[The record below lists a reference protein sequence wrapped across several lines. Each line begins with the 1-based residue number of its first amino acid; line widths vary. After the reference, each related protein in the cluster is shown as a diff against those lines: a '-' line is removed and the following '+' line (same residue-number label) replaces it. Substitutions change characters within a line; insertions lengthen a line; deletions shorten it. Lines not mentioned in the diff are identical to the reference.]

1 MSAYSRL
8 EWLHKKIASGCYPN
22 SRHTVE
28 KFAISQRQAQRDIEM
43 LKNEFGAPLKY
54 SPQRKGYYYTESF
67 ELPMQ
72 NEKNETE
79 YIDIFS
85 DVEDTLKEQSEEIQ
99 LRLPY
104 SATLKIKDKLTLMN
118 LRRYIIG
125 KDSKD
130 VYNFEFYNVD
140 AFLGVL
146 FVSDADIEV
155 IKPEWLREKAIALA
169 KRIIENNPE

>member
-1 MSAYSRL
+1 MSAYSRI

-22 SRHTVE
+22 SSHTVE
-28 KFAISQRQAQRDIEM
+28 KFSISQRQAQRDIEM

-54 SPQRKGYYYTESF
+54 SPNRKGYYYTEPF
-67 ELPMQ
+67 ELPIQ
-72 NEKNETE
+72 NEKNETD
-79 YIDIFS
+79 YVDIVS
-85 DVEDTLKEQSEEIQ
+85 DVEENLKEQNEDMQ

-104 SATLKIKDKLTLMN
+104 SATLKIKDKLTVMN
-118 LRRYIIG
+118 LRRFIVG
-125 KDSKD
+125 RDSKN
-130 VYNFEFYNVD
+130 VYNFEFYNID

-155 IKPEWLREKAIALA
+155 IKPDWLKEKMLSLA

>member
-1 MSAYSRL
+1 MSAYSRI

-22 SRHTVE
+22 SSHTVE
-28 KFAISQRQAQRDIEM
+28 KFSISQRQAQRDIEM

-54 SPQRKGYYYTESF
+54 SSQRKGYYYTEAF
-67 ELPMQ
+67 ELTI
-72 NEKNETE
+72 KNENNETD
-79 YIDIFS
+79 YVDIVS
-85 DVEDTLKEQSEEIQ
+85 DVEDNLKEQSEDMQ

-104 SATLKIKDKLTLMN
+104 SAKLKIKYKLTVMN
-118 LRRYIIG
+118 LRRFIIG
-125 KDSKD
+125 KESRD

-155 IKPEWLREKAIALA
+155 IKPDWLREKAVALA

>member
-1 MSAYSRL
+1 MSAYLRI

-22 SRHTVE
+22 SSHTVE
-28 KFAISQRQAQRDIEM
+28 KFSISQRQAQRDIEM
-43 LKNEFGAPLKY
+43 LKNEFGAPIKY
-54 SPQRKGYYYTESF
+54 SPQRKGYYYTEDF
-67 ELPMQ
+67 ELPVQ
-72 NEKNETE
+72 NEKNETD
-79 YIDIFS
+79 YVDIVS
-85 DVEDTLKEQSEEIQ
+85 DVEENLKEQNEDMQ

-104 SATLKIKDKLTLMN
+104 SAILKIKDKLTVMN
-118 LRRYIIG
+118 LRRFIIG

-155 IKPEWLREKAIALA
+155 IKPDWLREKMVDLA
-169 KRIIENNPE
+169 KRIIENNHE